1 MVETRKRRGSISR
14 NSDLELYPG
23 LLGGVVEALL
33 ITALIDQGFENTLVP
48 RQQFMRGGKFDNFAS
63 IEYKLVDPVSD
74 PAGQR
79 KCEMKRTTRS
89 ASMMVCSRWAIVKT
103 VTSDPSSRRRVF

>member
-33 ITALIDQGFENTLVP
+33 ITALIDQGFENTLVL
-48 RQQFMRGGKFDNFAS
+48 R
-63 IEYKLVDPVSD
+63 
-74 PAGQR
+74 
-79 KCEMKRTTRS
+79 
-89 ASMMVCSRWAIVKT
+89 
-103 VTSDPSSRRRVF
+103 